1 MFIVEPS
8 SPRTE
13 LSLAAIL
20 FGKEAGW
27 SAGCIILS
35 RKMEQLRKGYQARI
49 REDVLSETTAGNNK
63 IKMYQEYF
71 QVSKMV

>member
-20 FGKEAGW
+20 FGKE
-27 SAGCIILS
+27 AGCIILS